1 MVVLKTK
8 MKNSKSINP
17 KKEAED
23 LRPWVGGAVWFKTR
37 KNLKIK
43 ILDIIKIGLMH
54 AHTHTH
60 IYICII
66 QQMETICC
74 DCKHSHIVSIF
85 VRLANGCRK
94 KRKYILKIEN

>member
-60 IYICII
+60 THIY
-66 QQMETICC
+66 TYVLYN
-74 DCKHSHIVSIF
+74 KWKPFVVTVNIVT
-85 VRLANGCRK
+85 
-94 KRKYILKIEN
+94 